1 MNPQQT
7 CIERDCFL
15 LSSSVDAGNYQIW
28 RPLFIRRILCKCWC
42 MSLLSKGNVLKY
54 WSKHLIFLVW
64 TTRFIIDLHLI
75 LHHNLK
81 YPIIYWI
88 SESLGKW
95 RQSSYFAFSWCYH
108 LILKFHMWCMLESG
122 RPPTVAGWTLA
133 LEKMVHNPPKN
144 SKHNPA

>member
-1 MNPQQT
+1 MLEIT
-7 CIERDCFL
+7 KFEDLFL
-15 LSSSVDAGNYQIW
+15 LEESYVNVDAWVCFQ
-28 RPLFIRRILCKCWC
+28 R
-42 MSLLSKGNVLKY
+42 VTY
-54 WSKHLIFLVW
+54 WSIEVNILIFLVW
-64 TTRFIIDLHLI
+64 TTRFIIDLDLI

-95 RQSSYFAFSWCYH
+95 KQSNYFAFSWCYR